1 MLSGTPI
8 VNQSVVR
15 VSVESNL
22 KLIKIS
28 QNIKISLRRVGGSCV
43 KTDGYQTAHTGH
55 RTFEFCTDNRDTPR
69 TMVPGVRKTSWRF
82 DRPFIWFRNRPLN
95 AKIRGSPGAGHRIAG
110 PGAELRLASLQ
121 AHVIRAHAWDHAW
134 RATRAEAECRAPRAT
149 RGATPQRA
157 SSGRSYTRGTSFGS
171 SAIV

>member
-55 RTFEFCTDNRDTPR
+55 RTFEFCTDRTTVNRDIR
-69 TMVPGVRKTSWRF
+69 RVPWY
-82 DRPFIWFRNRPLN
+82 
-95 AKIRGSPGAGHRIAG
+95 
-110 PGAELRLASLQ
+110 
-121 AHVIRAHAWDHAW
+121 RAYEKHLGDLIDH
-134 RATRAEAECRAPRAT
+134 
-149 RGATPQRA
+149 
-157 SSGRSYTRGTSFGS
+157 SFGS
-171 SAIV
+171 EIAL